1 MADTV
6 LPPTEAAQGATP
18 EPYGT
23 AAPNRA
29 PQEAMP
35 QPRRREPRDAARVPA
50 PPQPGPQDA
59 PRESRRDGEPT
70 GQPLW
75 RDALGEC
82 LRDLRHDRGEK
93 LTDTAGRA
101 GISPQYLSEIERG
114 MKDPSSEMIAAVAGA
129 LELTLTDLTVAVAER
144 LRSFEFTASVGSGH
158 RSFYALAA

>member
-1 MADTV
+1 MADT
-6 LPPTEAAQGATP
+6 AAP
-18 EPYGT
+18 YEPRTDGT
-23 AAPNRA
+23 ASDCTSKDS
-29 PQEAMP
+29 E
-35 QPRRREPRDAARVPA
+35 
-50 PPQPGPQDA
+50 
-59 PRESRRDGEPT
+59 
-70 GQPLW
+70 PLW

-144 LRSFEFTASVGSGH
+144 LQAFQFSASVAAYVHDSA
-158 RSFYALAA
+158 YALAA

>member
-1 MADTV
+1 MADT
-6 LPPTEAAQGATP
+6 
-18 EPYGT
+18 
-23 AAPNRA
+23 AAPK
-29 PQEAMP
+29 P
-35 QPRRREPRDAARVPA
+35 
-50 PPQPGPQDA
+50 
-59 PRESRRDGEPT
+59 DGE
-70 GQPLW
+70 PLW

-144 LRSFEFTASVGSGH
+144 LSVQFTASVAAYVH
-158 RSFYALAA
+158 RSAYALAA

>member
-1 MADTV
+1 M
-6 LPPTEAAQGATP
+6 
-18 EPYGT
+18 
-23 AAPNRA
+23 
-29 PQEAMP
+29 
-35 QPRRREPRDAARVPA
+35 
-50 PPQPGPQDA
+50 
-59 PRESRRDGEPT
+59 
-70 GQPLW
+70 W

-82 LRDLRHDRGEK
+82 LRDMRHDRGEK

-144 LRSFEFTASVGSGH
+144 LRSFEFTVSVASGH